1 MQGESTDGLDAEPS
15 IDAFLWPT
23 GELAD
28 TTRRQHA
35 AHRIIATLA
44 GGMSLGKVSETGRV
58 MHIAGS
64 GPSALAS
71 GLLSNTL
78 TTKRIDKVRYF
89 DPQISNRNRVGVAG
103 RLVEHG
109 DLDFVRLVDD
119 DLKVLLPPVRLA
131 GMRPRALRSFDFERD
146 EGVGDDAGG
155 APT

>member
-1 MQGESTDGLDAEPS
+1 MQGESTDGLDAEPG

-23 GELAD
+23 SELANA
-28 TTRRQHA
+28 TGRQHA
-35 AHRIIATLA
+35 AHRIIAALA

-58 MHIAGS
+58 MHIAGG

-71 GLLSNTL
+71 GLLPDTL
-78 TTKRIDKVRYF
+78 TTKRIDEVRYF
-89 DPQISNRNRVGVAG
+89 DPQITNRNRVGVAG

-109 DLDFVRLVDD
+109 DLDFVRFVDD
-119 DLKVLLPPVRLA
+119 DLEILLPPVRLA
-131 GMRPRALRSFDFERD
+131 RVRPRALGSFDFERD